1 MFTSNPFADLTV
13 FLPPLFM
20 QVYVVLMILA
30 VAAGTSIDMLHKGSA
45 RYFMQMRRASH
56 ARATRQLSGG
66 ERMSLAVRTLLKE
79 VLTAG
84 EFHNPRRRI
93 SHLLMFYGVLLYLIT
108 SIALVFAYPTPQ
120 TPAPAA
126 WPVLWNIGAL
136 LILAG
141 GCWFFFFIRVDVA
154 KEGHSPFRLMRADLF
169 IVSLLASILFAL
181 VWECVQ
187 AAGNL
192 TATQIFF
199 GIYLFFTTLL
209 FLGVPWSKF
218 AHMFYKPAAAFQR
231 RVEEAD
237 GSSSLPRP
245 TDVRYIER

>member
-30 VAAGTSIDMLHKGSA
+30 VAAGTLIDMLHKGSA
-45 RYFMQMRRASH
+45 RYFMQARRASR

-66 ERMSLAVRTLLKE
+66 ERMSLAVRTLLNE
-79 VLTAG
+79 VITSG
-84 EFHNPRRRI
+84 EFRKPRRRI
-93 SHLLMFYGVLLYLIT
+93 SHLLTFYGVLLYLIT
-108 SIALVFAYPTPQ
+108 SIVLVFAYPTPD

-136 LILAG
+136 MVLVG

-154 KEGHSPFRLMRADLF
+154 KEGHSPFRLIRADLF
-169 IVSLLASILFAL
+169 IVSLLASVIFAL

-187 AAGNL
+187 AVGNL

-209 FLGVPWSKF
+209 FCGVPWSKF
-218 AHMFYKPAAAFQR
+218 AHMFYKPAAAYQR

-237 GSSSLPRP
+237 GSTSLPRP
-245 TDVRYIER
+245 ADARYIER

>member
-1 MFTSNPFADLTV
+1 MLTSNPFAGLTV
-13 FLPPLFM
+13 FLAPLFM
-20 QVYVVLMILA
+20 QVYIVLMILA
-30 VAAGTSIDMLHKGSA
+30 VIAGTLIDLRHKGSA
-45 RYFMQMRRASH
+45 RYFMQARRASR

-66 ERMSLAVRTLLKE
+66 ERVSLAVRTLLNE

-93 SHLLMFYGVLLYLIT
+93 SHLLTFYGVLLYLIT
-108 SIALVFAYPTPQ
+108 SIVLVFAYPTPE
-120 TPAPAA
+120 TPAPAI

-136 LILAG
+136 MILAS

-192 TATQIFF
+192 TATRIFF

-209 FLGVPWSKF
+209 FCGVPWSKF

-237 GSSSLPRP
+237 GSTSLPQP
-245 TDVRYIER
+245 ADVRYIER

>member
-13 FLPPLFM
+13 FLAPLFM

-30 VAAGTSIDMLHKGSA
+30 VAAGTLIDMRHKGSA
-45 RYFMQMRRASH
+45 RYFIQARRASRT
-56 ARATRQLSGG
+56 RATRQLSGG
-66 ERMSLAVRTLLKE
+66 DRMSLAVRTLLNE

-84 EFHNPRRRI
+84 EFHKPRRRI
-93 SHLLMFYGVLLYLIT
+93 SHLLTFYGVLLYLIT
-108 SIALVFAYPTPQ
+108 TIVLVFAYPTPE

-126 WPVLWNIGAL
+126 WPALWNIGAL
-136 LILAG
+136 MILVG

-169 IVSLLASILFAL
+169 IVSLVASVIFAF
-181 VWECVQ
+181 VWEFVQ
-187 AAGNL
+187 AVGNL
-192 TATQIFF
+192 TATRVFF

-218 AHMFYKPAAAFQR
+218 AHMFYKPVAAFQR

-237 GSSSLPRP
+237 GSTSLPRP
-245 TDVRYIER
+245 ADVRYIER